1 MTMLLN
7 HEALMPLRSD
17 PRFSALVRR
26 AGLPEHN

>member
-17 PRFSALVRR
+17 LRFSDL
-26 AGLPEHN
+26 AGRVGPPQHN